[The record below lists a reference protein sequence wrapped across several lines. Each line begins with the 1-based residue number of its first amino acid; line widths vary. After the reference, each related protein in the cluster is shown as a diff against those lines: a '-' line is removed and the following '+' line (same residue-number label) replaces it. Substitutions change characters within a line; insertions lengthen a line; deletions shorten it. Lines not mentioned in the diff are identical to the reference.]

1 MKIKDLMALLQ
12 ECNPEGEVHLTL
24 PSDMVD
30 RLDFGP
36 GIEYTYTPEVKA
48 LWSDFAHQTNGA
60 ADSVYV
66 SLPEAVVEE
75 FFKLS
80 ESAKTK

>member
-1 MKIKDLMALLQ
+1 MKIKDLMALLR

-30 RLDFGP
+30 RLNFGP

-48 LWSDFAHQTNGA
+48 LWSDFAHETNGL

-66 SLPEAVVEE
+66 SLPEVVVEE

-80 ESAKTK
+80 GSDKTE